1 MSNNSNEEIDP
12 LVAQTI
18 AGRPRYAFRNK
29 LPDPS
34 ETKEQKKAIA
44 AENRTARRIKRLVRT
59 IMLAE
64 VTNNKIE
71 SKYLPISIDVIRQ
84 KYGFMFNHFIRSFVE
99 EVYRIGAKDALRFDD
114 VALDFYTTKQDLEII
129 DQWTAE
135 SLNKIFARL
144 EQAILR
150 DLSLNFVFESVIA
163 EISTFVLME
172 SFKEKTKQFLDFV
185 NSRNK
190 GIDVSFA
197 SAARTVKGNP
207 QTYQGLPHDSSTIMF
222 LLNLKG
228 ISEVN
233 EMEAYGVLRDEE
245 GNLLNEVADIQELK
259 DRHYFVWV
267 TARDDRVCTKYCRPL
282 NGIMWSYD
290 DIGLIPLPDMLTHP
304 RCRCMIMKVRI

>member
-1 MSNNSNEEIDP
+1 MSTDQEIDP

-18 AGRPRYAFRNK
+18 AGRPRYAFRDR

-44 AENRTARRIKRLVRT
+44 IENRTARRLKRLVRT
-59 IMLAE
+59 IILAE
-64 VTNNKIE
+64 VSNEPNDLLT
-71 SKYLPISIDVIRQ
+71 SVTSIDFIRQ
-84 KYGFMFNHFIRSFVE
+84 KYGFMFTHFVRSFVE

-114 VALDFYTTKQDLEII
+114 VAIDFYTTEADLKII
-129 DQWTAE
+129 DQWTQD

-144 EQAILR
+144 EQAIEKQ
-150 DLSLNFVFESVIA
+150 LSINFVFESVIA

-172 SFKEKTKQFLDFV
+172 SFKEKTKQFLEFV
-185 NSRNK
+185 NNADKSTH
-190 GIDVSFA
+190 VQFA
-197 SAARTVKGNP
+197 KAAKGNP
-207 QTYQGLPHDSSTIMF
+207 QTYQGLPKDSSTIMF

-233 EMEAYGVLRDEE
+233 EMEAFAALRDED
-245 GNLLNEVADIQELK
+245 GNLMNEVADITELK

-267 TARDDRVCTKYCRPL
+267 TARDDKVCKRYCRPL

-304 RCRCMIMKVRI
+304 RCRCMIYKVRI

>member
-1 MSNNSNEEIDP
+1 MSGPKMSSEEEIDP
-12 LVAQTI
+12 FVAQTI
-18 AGRPRYAFRNK
+18 QGRPRYAFRDS

-34 ETKEQKKAIA
+34 ETKEQQQAIA
-44 AENRTARRIKRLVRT
+44 AENRTARRIKRLIRI

-64 VTNNKIE
+64 IGKSDDLLTTTINVDFIK
-71 SKYLPISIDVIRQ
+71 Q

-114 VALDFYTTKQDLEII
+114 VALDYYTTKQDIDII
-129 DQWTAE
+129 EQWTAE

-144 EQAILR
+144 EQALER
-150 DLSLNFVFESVIA
+150 DLDFKFVIDSVAA
-163 EISTFVLME
+163 EISTFVLMQ
-172 SFKEKTKQFLDFV
+172 SFKEKTKQFLEFV
-185 NSRNK
+185 NSKNK
-190 GIDVSFA
+190 GSDISFA
-197 SAARTVKGNP
+197 KAAKGNP
-207 QTYQGLPHDSSTIMF
+207 QTYQGLPRESSTIMF

-233 EMEAYGVLRDEE
+233 EFEAYTAMR
-245 GNLLNEVADIQELK
+245 NEDGSLVNEIADIQDLK

-267 TARDDRVCTKYCRPL
+267 TARDDRVCKQYCRPL